1 MRPSKL
7 TPQTTATLCEALT
20 AGAYLETASRA
31 AGIAP
36 STLHGWLKRGR
47 LAEQSD
53 DPQND
58 DLPFLELLEAVKKAQ
73 AAAEIAALKVIR
85 EASDRGT
92 WQAAAW
98 FLERSNPD
106 AWGRDRRANNPGAH
120 DPDRITSS
128 SQASDA
134 KTDLMAKLGLIRER
148 HLAAGYLAIGI
159 GED

>member
-7 TPQTTATLCEALT
+7 TPETTATLCEALT

-120 DPDRITSS
+120 DPDRTAGNGSHY
-128 SQASDA
+128 AA
-134 KTDLMAKLGLIRER
+134 KADLMVKLGLMEER
-148 HLAAGYLAIGI
+148 HRAAASLGI
-159 GED
+159 GAD

>member
-36 STLHGWLKRGR
+36 STLHGWLQRGR

-53 DPQND
+53 NPKSD

-73 AAAEIAALKVIR
+73 AAAEIAALSVIR
-85 EASDRGT
+85 EAAERGT

-120 DPDRITSS
+120 DPDRIAGNGSGY
-128 SQASDA
+128 DA
-134 KTDLMAKLGLIRER
+134 KADLMAKLGLMEER
-148 HLAAGYLAIGI
+148 HRAAASLGTGA
-159 GED
+159 D